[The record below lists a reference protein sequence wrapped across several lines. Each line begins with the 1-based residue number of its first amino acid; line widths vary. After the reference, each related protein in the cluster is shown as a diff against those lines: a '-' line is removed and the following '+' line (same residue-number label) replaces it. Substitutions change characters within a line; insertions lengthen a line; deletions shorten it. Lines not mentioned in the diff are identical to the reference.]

1 MYLFLKCFFGGGNMV
16 DEFFGGVVVFI
27 VLNFIYWFDGI
38 M

>member
-1 MYLFLKCFFGGGNMV
+1 MV

-38 M
+38 MQIYIIWMNR